1 MDLSA
6 SKAHFIRLRRGATKV
21 LFIDL
26 KRRTCSIE
34 LHPDLIKY
42 IGGVGLG
49 LKLFSLYSELDPL
62 IFSVG
67 PLNGYFPFISKTSI
81 VLNKDGLI
89 EDIYLGG
96 SLSFRIKFAGLDAIV
111 ISGVSKGPVY
121 LDICDENV
129 RFISPD
135 KADIGTFGLPGK
147 RSVLEFTRDKLL
159 LDNFFTT
166 PEAFLDS
173 TFKGKN
179 IKGIVF
185 TGSRTFE
192 IEEKGKYE
200 SLYKNIL
207 SRAKDLTVEKSNF
220 PSCSG
225 CPMGCQHS
233 KMGETGGNILIHS
246 LVSCCY
252 AEKIYSDI
260 GVVFSCVDVL
270 GYDYTHED
278 LENLPHLVQNV
289 LSELGQPS
297 I

>member
-1 MDLSA
+1 MDLLA
-6 SKAHFIRLRRGATKV
+6 KKI

-26 KRRTCSIE
+26 KRRTFSVE
-34 LHPDLIKY
+34 LHPDLVKY

-49 LKLFSLYSELDPL
+49 LKIFSLYSESDPI

-67 PLNGYFPFISKTSI
+67 PLNGFFPFVSKTSV

-96 SLSFRIKFAGLDAIV
+96 SLSFRIKFSGLDAVV
-111 ISGVSKGPVY
+111 ISGISREPVY
-121 LDICDENV
+121 LDISDEEM
-129 RFISPD
+129 RFVSPD
-135 KADIGTFGLPGK
+135 KADMSTFGLPGK
-147 RSVLEFTRDKLL
+147 RSMLEFSKQKLL
-159 LDNFFTT
+159 LDNFFSA
-166 PEAFLDS
+166 PELFLDS
-173 TFKGKN
+173 KLREKN
-179 IKGIVF
+179 IRGIVF

-192 IEEKGKYE
+192 IEEKEKYE
-200 SLYKNIL
+200 KLYKNIL
-207 SRAKDLTVEKSNF
+207 SRTKDLTIEKNNF

-225 CPMGCQHS
+225 CPMGCKLS
-233 KMGETGGNILIHS
+233 GVGETGGNVLIHS

-260 GVVFSCVDVL
+260 GVIFSCLNVL

-289 LSELGQPS
+289 LTELDQPS

>member
-1 MDLSA
+1 MDLLA
-6 SKAHFIRLRRGATKV
+6 KKI

-26 KRRTCSIE
+26 KRRTYSIE

-49 LKLFSLYSELDPL
+49 LKLFSLYSELDPI

-111 ISGVSKGPVY
+111 ISGVSKSPVY
-121 LDICDENV
+121 LDIRDEEV
-129 RFISPD
+129 RFISPN
-135 KADIGTFGLPGK
+135 KAETDTFGLPGK
-147 RSVLEFTRDKLL
+147 RSVLEFTKDKLL
-159 LDNFFTT
+159 LDNFFIST
-166 PEAFLDS
+166 ELFLS
-173 TFKGKN
+173 SKFKEKN

-192 IEEKGKYE
+192 IEEKEKYGI
-200 SLYKNIL
+200 LYKNIL
-207 SRAKDLTVEKSNF
+207 SRTGDLTVEKKNF

-225 CPMGCQHS
+225 CPMGCKHS
-233 KMGETGGNILIHS
+233 KVGEAGGNVLIHS
-246 LVSCCY
+246 LVSCSY
-252 AEKIYSDI
+252 AEKIYSDM
-260 GVVFSCVDVL
+260 GVVFSCFNVL

-278 LENLPHLVQNV
+278 LESLPRLVQEV
-289 LSELGQPS
+289 LVQLGQPS